1 MVSESTFGA
10 RFVHEI
16 RRLMNSTWGLT
27 YSDLQQLNQMEQ
39 ADFLRALG
47 SRLAPFGAT
56 WLEEHASSSPER
68 LAQAIV
74 QEGQRRAAE
83 GAGRQWEPDVGGLLL
98 DLLLFLG
105 K

>member
-1 MVSESTFGA
+1 
-10 RFVHEI
+10 
-16 RRLMNSTWGLT
+16 MNSTWGLT
-27 YSDLQQLNQMEQ
+27 YSDLQQVSEMEQ

-47 SRLAPFGAT
+47 SRLASFGPT
-56 WLEEHASSSPER
+56 WLDEHASSSPEQ

-83 GAGRQWEPDVGGLLL
+83 AGRRQWEPDVGSLLL